1 MTGRLRSL
9 KQNINRALWYLDL
22 MISNDLLSQ
31 IKNMHCRVQTG
42 GAYCGED
49 WFLYGKNHN
58 NAPTNMKKFLLY
70 YAWCIGFGEMAL
82 IFPVI

>member
-1 MTGRLRSL
+1 
-9 KQNINRALWYLDL
+9 
-22 MISNDLLSQ
+22 
-31 IKNMHCRVQTG
+31 MHCRVQTG

-49 WFLYGKNHN
+49 WFLYGKTHN
-58 NAPTNMKKFLLY
+58 NAPMNMKKLLLY